1 MEKNEHPTR
10 GKSKIGNLSPK
21 RLKCWMDT
29 FKQNKFNVLFGGGK
43 KIHFSWGFT
52 HFVKNKF
59 IETYIDDQKIS
70 G

>member
-1 MEKNEHPTR
+1 
-10 GKSKIGNLSPK
+10 
-21 RLKCWMDT
+21 MDT